1 MKVPSAM
8 LRAATSARR
17 AAAVDSIA
25 SEVLANL
32 VEGVVVVD
40 SELRVVRINPAAER
54 ITGRSEARAVGSRLG
69 ESLPENPEVVRLAQ
83 RCLETGGSAAN
94 RTVTLSRPVHAP
106 LPVEVLASPWIDARG
121 TMRGAVLVLMDRTPQ
136 QAIAEE
142 VRRGDRVAMAEALG
156 ARLAHEV
163 RNPLGG
169 IQGAAQLLARRA
181 AGRRDLEECVEVIV
195 REVTRLDA
203 LVGSVLEL
211 ARDVQGPRHLVN
223 VHRMLDEVIQLVKA
237 DAATREVEVRCF
249 FDPSLPEIRVDVQA
263 FIRVFRNLV
272 RNAAEAQASRGTI
285 EIATCYATDYSRVL
299 RAGSSARFVKVEVR
313 DEGPGISPEIQD
325 RIFTPLF
332 TTKPSGTGLGL
343 AIALKVIEDHGGFM
357 RVTRRTPRGTV
368 FEVYVPIDAPRE
380 RAEGSP

>member
-1 MKVPSAM
+1 MKRPVKLTHLASP
-8 LRAATSARR
+8 RR
-17 AAAVDSIA
+17 AAAVDTIA

-32 VEGVVVVD
+32 VEGVVVID
-40 SELRVVRINPAAER
+40 REQRVVRMNPAAER
-54 ITGRSEARAVGSRLG
+54 ITGRSEARAVGTLLA
-69 ESLPENPEVVRLAQ
+69 ESLPHNPEVVRLAQ

-94 RTVTLSRPVHAP
+94 RVVTLACPPRDP

-121 TMRGAVLVLMDRTPQ
+121 QASGAVLVFMDRTPL

-181 AGRRDLEECVEVIV
+181 AGRRDLEECVDVIV
-195 REVTRLDA
+195 REVNRLDA

-211 ARDVQGPRHLVN
+211 ARDTDGPRQPVN
-223 VHRMLDEVIQLVKA
+223 VHLLLDEVIQLLRA
-237 DAATREVEVRCF
+237 DPATRDVEVRCS

-263 FIRVFRNLV
+263 FVRVFRNLV
-272 RNAAEAQASRGTI
+272 RNAAEAQGRCGTI
-285 EIATCYATDYSRVL
+285 ELATSYATDYSRVL

-313 DEGPGISPEIQD
+313 DEGPGISPEIKE

-332 TTKPSGTGLGL
+332 TTKATGTGLGL
-343 AIALKVIEDHGGFM
+343 AIALKVVEDHGGFM
-357 RVTRRTPRGTV
+357 RVLSRTPRGSI
-368 FEVYVPIDAPRE
+368 FEVYVPIDVARE
-380 RAEGSP
+380 RREGVQ